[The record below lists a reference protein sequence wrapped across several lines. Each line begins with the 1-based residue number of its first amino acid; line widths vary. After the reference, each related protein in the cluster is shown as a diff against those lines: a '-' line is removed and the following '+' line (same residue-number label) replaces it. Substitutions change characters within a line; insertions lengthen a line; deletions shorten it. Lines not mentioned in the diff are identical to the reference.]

1 MPNPK
6 GRQPKPKSKTGH
18 DDCNQQIGE
27 LTVHLQKLQ
36 AEFENYKKRET
47 AARTELLDAA
57 KISILAELLP
67 ALDNFDRA
75 ATHLPREL
83 ENNSWAQG
91 MQYVGTQL
99 EQIFEDIG
107 IKKFDPVGHEF
118 DHTEH
123 EAVEYSP
130 ADKPA
135 GLVVETI
142 IPGYMIGEKIIRP
155 AQVKVSSG
163 SDHHHFG
170 ETGPS
175 DENNESRNNLE
186 ENNVKGEK

>member
-1 MPNPK
+1 MPSSNPK
-6 GRQPKPKSKTGH
+6 ARKPKSKPEH
-18 DDCNQQIGE
+18 EQCNQQIGE
-27 LTVHLQKLQ
+27 LTIHLQKLQ
-36 AEFENYKKRET
+36 AEFENYKKREA

-99 EQIFEDIG
+99 EQIFEDMG
-107 IKKFDPVGHEF
+107 IKKFDPRGSEF

-123 EAVEYSP
+123 EAVEYIP

-142 IPGYMIGEKIIRP
+142 IPGYMIGQKIIRP

-163 SDHHHFG
+163 SDHHHFD
-170 ETGPS
+170 ETGP
-175 DENNESRNNLE
+175 DE
-186 ENNVKGEK
+186 EKQ

>member
-6 GRQPKPKSKTGH
+6 PRKPKAKQTSAEH
-18 DDCNQQIGE
+18 NQQIGE

-36 AEFENYKKRET
+36 AEFENYKKRV
-47 AARTELLDAA
+47 AAERVELMDAA
-57 KISILAELLP
+57 KISILSELLP

-75 ATHLPREL
+75 ATHLPQEL

-99 EQIFEDIG
+99 EQIFEDLG
-107 IKKFDPVGHEF
+107 IKKFDPNGQEF
-118 DHTEH
+118 DHLEH
-123 EAVEYSP
+123 EAIEYVPS
-130 ADKPA
+130 DKPSNI
-135 GLVVETI
+135 VVETV

-163 SDHHHFG
+163 SDHHHAD
-170 ETGPS
+170 ETRLS
-175 DENNESRNNLE
+175 EEDNEQSNNLE
-186 ENNVKGEK
+186 DNNVKGEK